1 MDSAPTTRS
10 QRIRPGK
17 LRPPLACDMIK
28 DMTELLDSPDQA
40 RADKLAYYL
49 IKAVNKAV
57 RHYRLLADGDVI
69 LVAVSGG
76 KDSMTLLD
84 LLYRRQQMA
93 REQYQMIAA
102 HVRTDM
108 HCGRAVP
115 IDWLQGW
122 CAERGVPLVIQDLA
136 VAEEVATTTM
146 SRCFRCAWNRR
157 KTLFQMADQWGCN
170 KLAFGHH
177 ADDIAE
183 TTLMNLF
190 YTANLRPMEPKMDLF
205 GGRLVAIRPLAYVEE
220 RDIVPFVRASGFP
233 VQGEPCPEGVSSR
246 RAVIKRILRELESE
260 NHAVK
265 RHIYRAVDRYQQAL
279 QHAVSGA
286 PKDAPKDDAAE
297 ADLSQAAM

>member
-1 MDSAPTTRS
+1 
-10 QRIRPGK
+10 
-17 LRPPLACDMIK
+17 
-28 DMTELLDSPDQA
+28 MTELLHNPDQA

-49 IKAVNKAV
+49 MKAVNKAV
-57 RHYRLLADGDVI
+57 RHYRLLANGDAI

-84 LLYRRQQMA
+84 LLHRRQQMA
-93 REQYQMIAA
+93 REQYQIIAA
-102 HVRTDM
+102 RVRTDM
-108 HCGRAVP
+108 HCGRSVP
-115 IDWLQGW
+115 LDWLQGW
-122 CAERGVPLVIQDLA
+122 CAERSIPLLIQDLA

-157 KTLFQMADQWGCN
+157 KTLFRLADQWGCN

-190 YTANLRPMEPKMDLF
+190 YTADLRPMEPKMDLF

-246 RAVIKRILRELESE
+246 RAVVKRILRELESE

-279 QHAVSGA
+279 QRAADGA
-286 PKDAPKDDAAE
+286 PSDGTSADAPENDVAGTDIP
-297 ADLSQAAM
+297 QAAM